1 MRYILFYIL
10 LLFPFVGKAWERGV
24 GGVVRWGVKPSFNIN
39 IPGGWTSNDVTI
51 SYGGGLG
58 GVCNISWL
66 TNWYLEPGI
75 SFDVN
80 DLKLNTSD
88 EIGGEISLT
97 RCSVSAS
104 LTGGYL
110 LEITDLLNISPL
122 VGVEFSYFF
131 SNHTSD
137 VPDNPADD
145 MDGVFKPVNF
155 SCGVG
160 CDIVRDNIS
169 VSIMGYFGLIDMK
182 KRKSPVSYSELF
194 DNRVKVS
201 VKYYF

>member
-1 MRYILFYIL
+1 MRYVLLCIL
-10 LLFPFVGKAWERGV
+10 LLFPFVGKARERTV
-24 GGVVRWGVKPSFNIN
+24 GEVVRWGVKPSFNIN
-39 IPGGWTSNDVTI
+39 IPGGWTSKDVTI
-51 SYGGGLG
+51 SYGCGIG
-58 GVCNISWL
+58 GVCNVSWL
-66 TNWYLEPGI
+66 SNWYLEPGV

-80 DLKLNTSD
+80 DIKFNTSD
-88 EIGGEISLT
+88 ATGSEISLT

-137 VPDNPADD
+137 VPDNPAENIDD
-145 MDGVFKPVNF
+145 MLKPVNF
-155 SCGVG
+155 SCGFG
-160 CDIVRDNIS
+160 CDIIRDNIS
-169 VSIMGYFGLIDMK
+169 IGIIGYFGMIYMK
-182 KRKSPVSYSELF
+182 KRNFPLSSEIF